1 MLLRQNALG
10 AAAARAVVSE
20 VGAGKLGVRW
30 TSDEEDWKGG
40 IKELLRRAGTGVA
53 VGLFVAA
60 FSVVFVLATRAAS
73 FAPFAPAA
81 ASLLLGCVTAILHA
95 VREEML
101 FRGLVLRVLPPAT
114 PALLALFVCG
124 LAGACG
130 EIGDALASPL
140 GFTLLDGSARATLS
154 FGEGV
159 LFAALWQRDR
169 GAWMA
174 VAAHA
179 TWRMAMGPLVSGGL
193 LDLRF
198 VGTAWGGGRT
208 GARASW
214 AVATAMLVMALA
226 LVALH
231 TWSRTRGRGGRTSSP
246 T

>member
-1 MLLRQNALG
+1 
-10 AAAARAVVSE
+10 
-20 VGAGKLGVRW
+20 VRW
-30 TSDEEDWKGG
+30 TTEEDARKGG
-40 IKELLRRAGTGVA
+40 IKELLRRAGTGTA

-81 ASLLLGCVTAILHA
+81 AALLLGCVTAILHA

-114 PALLALFVCG
+114 PPILALLVCG

-130 EIGDALASPL
+130 EIGGVFASPL
-140 GFTLLDGSARATLS
+140 VEGPARATLS

-179 TWRMAMGPLVSGGL
+179 TWRIAMGPLLSGGL

-231 TWSRTRGRGGRTSSP
+231 TWSRTRGRGGRTSSR